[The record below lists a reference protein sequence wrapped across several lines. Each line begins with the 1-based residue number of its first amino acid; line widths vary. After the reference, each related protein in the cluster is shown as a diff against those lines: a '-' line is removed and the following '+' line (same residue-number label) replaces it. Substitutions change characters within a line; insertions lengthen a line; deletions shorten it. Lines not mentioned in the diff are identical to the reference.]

1 MIFVLSK
8 EHEQVCSDGEGGGE
22 SRLGQDGD
30 GAPVFH
36 HQGCEQRSHLPNAK
50 HFLQIQTKKVKSSLQ
65 ISELFVL
72 ILSLNR
78 PIIRFLESQ
87 IWFYSI
93 LTHTLPGRIYQYPI
107 FIVKIKI
114 TVI

>member
-1 MIFVLSK
+1 MGTADVCQMGSCSSYANEIFECLLIFVLSK

-50 HFLQIQTKKVKSSLQ
+50 HFLQIQTKKVKSSLVVAN
-65 ISELFVL
+65 I
-72 ILSLNR
+72 
-78 PIIRFLESQ
+78 
-87 IWFYSI
+87 
-93 LTHTLPGRIYQYPI
+93 
-107 FIVKIKI
+107 
-114 TVI
+114 